1 MNKNVE
7 QKSPNL
13 ERIIQTF
20 SSPIKQNVCRIVL
33 KEVNDFKNLL
43 HDGLI
48 NYLQNLWLKKNSQ
61 SFIEFCIKFVGIK
74 SVDDSKF
81 LNWLSTKFN
90 IRAHHFIAN
99 KRKKR
104 L

>member
-33 KEVNDFKNLL
+33 KEVK
-43 HDGLI
+43 

-61 SFIEFCIKFVGIK
+61 SFIEFCIKFVVIK